1 MSWRSILKESKT
13 TSREIVNLNWDE
25 EQLPEKDKDTCIK
38 ELRRVVEKAKNH
50 PVIRETETKFPN
62 PTMKDMPEAVAC
74 RALDFI
80 KRLGKDDT
88 AFSDIIDGYYI
99 VCVYDITGFGITIF
113 PDRPLHGGPTVLG
126 IYAHNKDEKYTLEEL
141 DWR

>member
-25 EQLPEKDKDTCIK
+25 EQLPDKDKDTCIK

-50 PVIRETETKFPN
+50 PVIRETETRFPN
-62 PTMKDMPEAVAC
+62 PMMKEMPEAVAC
-74 RALDFI
+74 RALDII
-80 KRLGKDDT
+80 KRLGGDNESM
-88 AFSDIIDGYYI
+88 SDIIDGYYI
-99 VCVYDITGFGITIF
+99 VSMYDITGFGITIF
-113 PDRPLHGGPTVLG
+113 PERAFNQPTVLG
-126 IYAHNKDEKYTLEEL
+126 IYANNKDKKYTLEEL